1 MKKETLAQVLSGEFG
16 EISKNS
22 FFYKTP
28 LVAASAAIPCWWKT
42 LLALKASVLEL
53 ISSVKV
59 DGRKNIQFIKS
70 VWSILYLE
78 LKFQVL
84 PPIKDNN
91 KGHKTNTHTHTHT
104 HTHIHTYTHT
114 SENTRG
120 FLLFFLF
127 CFVLEIKKSKP
138 EQMIENSIKIIQY
151 FTFFFGVLRLLI
163 FCFNL
168 YGLIKQEDYFFN
180 VVVTKGHTYLN
191 KPAAFISRFVYTRM
205 TFSYHQEYLRV
216 KKG

>member
-22 FFYKTP
+22 FFCRTP

-104 HTHIHTYTHT
+104 HTQAKTL
-114 SENTRG
+114 G
-120 FLLFFLF
+120 FFCFFLF
-127 CFVLEIKKSKP
+127 CFVLEIKKK
-138 EQMIENSIKIIQY
+138 QARANDWK
-151 FTFFFGVLRLLI
+151 
-163 FCFNL
+163 FN
-168 YGLIKQEDYFFN
+168 
-180 VVVTKGHTYLN
+180 
-191 KPAAFISRFVYTRM
+191 
-205 TFSYHQEYLRV
+205 
-216 KKG
+216 

>member
-22 FFYKTP
+22 FFYRTP
-28 LVAASAAIPCWWKT
+28 LMAASAAIPCWWKT

-78 LKFQVL
+78 LKFHVL

-91 KGHKTNTHTHTHT
+91 KGHKTNTHTHT
-104 HTHIHTYTHT
+104 
-114 SENTRG
+114 SENTQG
-120 FLLFFLF
+120 FLFFSFLF
-127 CFVLEIKKSKP
+127 CFRNKKK
-138 EQMIENSIKIIQY
+138 QARANDWK
-151 FTFFFGVLRLLI
+151 
-163 FCFNL
+163 FN
-168 YGLIKQEDYFFN
+168 
-180 VVVTKGHTYLN
+180 
-191 KPAAFISRFVYTRM
+191 
-205 TFSYHQEYLRV
+205 
-216 KKG
+216 